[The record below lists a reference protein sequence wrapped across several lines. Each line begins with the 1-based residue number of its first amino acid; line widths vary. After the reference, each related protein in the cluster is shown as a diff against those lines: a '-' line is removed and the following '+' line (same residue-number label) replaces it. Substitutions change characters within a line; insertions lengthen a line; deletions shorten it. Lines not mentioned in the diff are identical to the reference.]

1 MKLVWSPTA
10 RRDLG
15 DIRRY
20 IARGN
25 PAAAGRTVQR
35 ILRAVDNLAIFPELG
50 RGGRLRDSRELIIP
64 STPFIVIYTVSDQG
78 VEIESVIHTARK
90 WP

>member
-1 MKLVWSPTA
+1 VKLVWSPTA

-20 IARGN
+20 IARSN
-25 PAAAGRTVQR
+25 PTAAGRTVQR

-50 RGGRLRDSRELIIP
+50 HAGRRQGSRELIIP
-64 STPFIVIYTVSDQG
+64 STPFIVIYAVKDQA